1 MGCCYSPLQN
11 SREQTL
17 YFPVPDATVGGSD
30 SHTQISKP
38 ETVSDPSCWN
48 GKRVIDLGS
57 GTGIVGIVAGV
68 LGKRA
73 CRLQMCGNLRNDSVF
88 TYHVSSKILA
98 EKI

>member
-57 GTGIVGIVAGV
+57 GTGVVGIVAGV
-68 LGKRA
+68 LG
-73 CRLQMCGNLRNDSVF
+73 
-88 TYHVSSKILA
+88 
-98 EKI
+98 